1 MPAPHAPRGA
11 ENVVKMLVG
20 LEYALR
26 LKHWL
31 VFILLGAIWSSSFMW
46 IKIAVQEIGPITLV
60 AFRVLFGLLFGVVV
74 IYIQRIGWPRT
85 VKEWTP
91 LLVLGVANIAI
102 PFFLISW
109 GEQSIDSA
117 VASILNATVPL
128 FTILIAHSL
137 LHDDKI
143 TAPKALGLLMGFAGV
158 VILMSKDIGASLG
171 SLLGQLAIVLASAF
185 YAGGAVYARKTTE
198 GMPGILRSAG
208 PLLPATVVMWL
219 AMFMIESPVKFPQ
232 LGITWIALLF
242 LGVLGSGLAFVMSYY
257 LLHEIGP
264 TRTTMVT
271 YLFPLGGVV
280 LGVVFLGEELSWQLV
295 VGAALIV
302 LSLVVANMQPQRQE
316 QNIEKQAAA
325 DS

>member
-1 MPAPHAPRGA
+1 M
-11 ENVVKMLVG
+11 K
-20 LEYALR
+20 

-60 AFRVLFGLLFGVVV
+60 AIRVLFGLLFGIVV
-74 IYIQRIGWPRT
+74 IYVQRIRWPQSL
-85 VKEWTP
+85 KEWTP
-91 LLVLGVANIAI
+91 LLVLGVTNIAI

-128 FTILIAHSL
+128 FTILIAHFL
-137 LHDDKI
+137 LQDDKM
-143 TAPKALGLLMGFAGV
+143 TAPKVLGLLMGFAGV

-171 SLLGQLAIVLASAF
+171 SLLGQFAIVLASAF
-185 YAGGAVYARKTTE
+185 YAGGGVYARKTTQDI
-198 GMPGILRSAG
+198 PGIMRSAG

-219 AMFMIESPVKFPQ
+219 AMFLVESPVKFPQ

-242 LGVLGSGLAFVMSYY
+242 LGVLGSGFAFVLSYY

-264 TRTTMVT
+264 TRTSMVT
-271 YLFPLGGVV
+271 YLFPLGGVI
-280 LGVVFLGEELSWQLV
+280 LGVVFLNEDLSWQLV
-295 VGAALIV
+295 MGAVLIV
-302 LSLVVANMQPQRQE
+302 LSLVVANLQPQKQE
-316 QNIEKQAAA
+316 RNLEEKAAA
-325 DS
+325 NR